1 MEWDIKKY
9 PRKEDMLVFYA
20 NINWINGNILL

>member
-9 PRKEDMLVFYA
+9 LRKEDMLVVYA